1 MTEYQRLRELADFYT
16 TEANKHYYNPIK
28 REIFRYLARKYENKA
43 LHLTVG
49 EALR

>member
-1 MTEYQRLRELADFYT
+1 MTEYQRLKELADFYT
-16 TEANKHYYNPIK
+16 TEARNHYYNPIK

-49 EALR
+49 EVLR